1 MIVFDASVLIAH
13 FEPADAHHQ
22 RATALLRELAEYEF
36 WSNTITLAEFL
47 VGPTR
52 LGTVDAARQGILDLE
67 IQSHG
72 IGADGWPTL
81 AGLRAKTGC
90 KMPDCCVLYTA
101 IELAMLTRETP
112 HSCAHS
118 RTLVSP
124 ARLPRSSTP
133 ALPSLGP

>member
-101 IELAMLTRETP
+101 IELGSDVAKIATFDD
-112 HSCAHS
+112 
-118 RTLVSP
+118 
-124 ARLPRSSTP
+124 
-133 ALPSLGP
+133 ALASAAKKLSIGVVA